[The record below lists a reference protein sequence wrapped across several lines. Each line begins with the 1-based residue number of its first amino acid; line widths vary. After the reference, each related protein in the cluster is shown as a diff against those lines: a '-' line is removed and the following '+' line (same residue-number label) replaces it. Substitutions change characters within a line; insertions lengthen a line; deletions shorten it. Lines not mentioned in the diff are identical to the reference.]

1 MPIGCCPS
9 RSSSWFAIA
18 INAAHNG
25 AARLVPPPIC
35 QNWPES
41 YCGTAFGGRAHIRYL
56 ALRAVAVE
64 RIARQPALPRRP
76 VLGKPS
82 RPPATVRPRA
92 LRGRR
97 SIPCRPKDRASDGQH
112 VRAVR
117 GTEPRVTR
125 VSRRPRAHDRR
136 RAASSA
142 EPAKHVQGL
151 IQARVAVP
159 APAAGEDVSFLPVDE
174 MGDQK
179 FGSGRLKDVDRGGR
193 GDRVRPFGRR
203 VRPPS
208 RRRSAGGFRAARSSA
223 GSTATVRPGQR
234 TVAADRS
241 AR

>member
-35 QNWPES
+35 QNLA
-41 YCGTAFGGRAHIRYL
+41 GVVLRDRFGGRAHIRYL

-64 RIARQPALPRRP
+64 RVARQPALPRRP

-82 RPPATVRPRA
+82 RPPATGRPRA

-117 GTEPRVTR
+117 GTLPRVTR

-136 RAASSA
+136 RAASS
-142 EPAKHVQGL
+142 G
-151 IQARVAVP
+151 R
-159 APAAGEDVSFLPVDE
+159 AGETRTGPHPSSCGGSSSSCWRRRELP
-174 MGDQK
+174 
-179 FGSGRLKDVDRGGR
+179 SGRRDGR
-193 GDRVRPFGRR
+193 SEIRERTTEGRRSRRPGRSRAPIRTSSSTSLWPEECGRLPRRKIASWKHGDR
-203 VRPPS
+203 S
-208 RRRSAGGFRAARSSA
+208 TRAAH
-223 GSTATVRPGQR
+223 GCGRP
-234 TVAADRS
+234 
-241 AR
+241 